1 MYDRFVAGGVEKSSK
16 RLFVGQITFFFSF
29 ITPSRSPRPGR
40 KMPFFPSWL
49 AYRYQSTVVLSF
61 ITAILL
67 LDCRGRD
74 YSKVQEKPLAI
85 AVAAN
90 VLYAMQ
96 DIEAAFEK
104 KEGIPIELVSASSGK
119 LSTQIVQGAPYHLFI
134 SADMKYPNFLYQA
147 GAATA
152 PPKPYAYGALVLWSM
167 RPDLP
172 LERGLEVLS
181 DPSVKKVAIA
191 NPQTAPY
198 GAEAMRALENAG
210 LTEEVGPRLVYGES
224 IGQTSQYISSGA
236 CDVGI
241 TAKSVVLAPEMAGEG
256 QWTDVDRRLYQP
268 IAQGAVVTNFGK
280 KTQPEGSRHFF
291 AYLFSDEA
299 RQIFTR
305 YGYRLP

>member
-1 MYDRFVAGGVEKSSK
+1 
-16 RLFVGQITFFFSF
+16 
-29 ITPSRSPRPGR
+29 
-40 KMPFFPSWL
+40 MPFFPSWL